1 MSWDGQERR
10 RAREG
15 EVSDT
20 RDLLIRIDERTRNM
34 DERQEKFEQAMFGKG
49 GHDERIRAVE
59 QDSAATKAKSGVI
72 AFVISVLIT
81 GIGIFIGKR

>member
-1 MSWDGQERR
+1 VPGNS
-10 RAREG
+10 
-15 EVSDT
+15 

-34 DERQEKFEQAMFGKG
+34 DERQAKLEQALFGKG

-72 AFVISVLIT
+72 AFVISAFIT
-81 GIGIFIGKR
+81 GVGILVGKR